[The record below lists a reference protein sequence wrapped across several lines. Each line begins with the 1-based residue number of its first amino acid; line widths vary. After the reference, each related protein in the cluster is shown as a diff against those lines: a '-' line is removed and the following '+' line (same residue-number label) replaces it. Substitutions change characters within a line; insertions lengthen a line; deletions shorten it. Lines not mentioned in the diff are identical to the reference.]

1 MSKTLFTL
9 TLLTSAALAS
19 AQSISS
25 FSYADIVG
33 VNVVRTGNNIDLSVS
48 ATPTLTFNNVTYT
61 ITDVFGVWALDDND
75 DMTASVSAQNG
86 WSASTNFSGTGGI
99 AGWKTNPNSGL
110 TPGQNLSFSYTSL
123 NGTVEDFGYHIR
135 VSGNLPGGG
144 NTAYFRQEPVPEPAT
159 LSAVALGLGALLR
172 RRKAR

>member
-1 MSKTLFTL
+1 MSKNVFTL
-9 TLLTSAALAS
+9 TMLTTAALAS

-25 FSYADIVG
+25 FSFAQING
-33 VNVVRTGNNIDLSVS
+33 VDVIRTGNSIVLDVAL
-48 ATPTLTFNNVTYT
+48 APTLTFNSTTYT
-61 ITDVFGVWALDDND
+61 ITDVFGVWALDDDD
-75 DMTASVSAQNG
+75 DMTASVSSQNG
-86 WSASTNFSGTGGI
+86 WNASTNFAGTGGI

-110 TPGQNLSFSYTSL
+110 VAGQALTFLYNSL

-135 VSGNLPGGG
+135 VDGNLPGGG